1 MSPNDI
7 EHIFPS
13 FDRNDAPTESLV
25 SSRSIEIKNTFDF
38 ETTTEINLN
47 NIIKYKEVTTF
58 KATAK
63 PFETFIDGTSTNI
76 HQMTK
81 NIEDK
86 SKSNSPTNVNMNNDP
101 NGVRLEEKE
110 NAYLKRDGQTKDVR
124 GNKIQAEYL
133 NNPLIINETWT
144 SLKLQTSRGNR
155 NVKKKESTLRIIVKH
170 IYLLWWLLPIIVL
183 WFWILLYRL
192 CKSSS

>member
-1 MSPNDI
+1 M
-7 EHIFPS
+7 
-13 FDRNDAPTESLV
+13 
-25 SSRSIEIKNTFDF
+25 EIKKTFDF

-47 NIIKYKEVTTF
+47 DIMQYKEITAF
-58 KATAK
+58 EATAK
-63 PFETFIDGTSTNI
+63 PLETFRDGMSTAI

-81 NIEDK
+81 NIKDK
-86 SKSNSPTNVNMNNDP
+86 SKSNSTTKVNMNDDP

-110 NAYLKRDGQTKDVR
+110 NAYLRRDSQTKDVR
-124 GNKIQAEYL
+124 GNKIRAAYL
-133 NNPLIINETWT
+133 NNPFIINETSS
-144 SLKLQTSRGNR
+144 SLKLQTARKNR

-170 IYLLWWLLPIIVL
+170 LYLLWWLLPIIVL